1 MNDKEKFIN
10 LCETSDYVMVNGYLG
25 TYVKDYDEIVFP
37 RNGMC
42 PPNIKVSDYD
52 YCKFD
57 GEKWILACNSGIGYY
72 HHVRFLNEVKNS
84 ALVPYFKNG
93 QEFNQ
98 NFETIR
104 ETIDENL

>member
-1 MNDKEKFIN
+1 MSWKFGKELELLCIIGKELIYNWLMNDKEKFIK
-10 LCETSDYVMVNGYLG
+10 LCETSDYVMVNGHLG

-52 YCKFD
+52 YRKFD

-72 HHVRFLNEVKNS
+72 HYVRFLNEVK
-84 ALVPYFKNG
+84 
-93 QEFNQ
+93 
-98 NFETIR
+98 
-104 ETIDENL
+104 D

>member
-10 LCETSDYVMVNGYLG
+10 LCETSDYVMVNGHLG
-25 TYVKDYDEIVFP
+25 TYVKDYEEIVFP

-52 YCKFD
+52 YRKFD

-72 HHVRFLNEVKNS
+72 YYVRFLNEVK
-84 ALVPYFKNG
+84 
-93 QEFNQ
+93 
-98 NFETIR
+98 
-104 ETIDENL
+104 D